1 MTFVIEDEMP
11 EPRYTLSP
19 DLVVRLIEQQRQVA
33 KELQEA
39 CEVVAVKRQELADI
53 EAVVRVVTGRGT

>member
-11 EPRYTLSP
+11 APRYTLSP

-39 CEVVAVKRQELADI
+39 CEVVAAKRQELADI
-53 EAVVRVVTGRGT
+53 EAVVRMVTGRGA